1 MGLSL
6 AMPDD
11 QPQGPDSRIEEKRR
25 EVYGPFLEASAGDDF
40 IGVQTYNRALID
52 AKGAVEAPQ
61 GAERTQVGDEYYPEA
76 VAGAIRY
83 AHRATGLPVLVTEN
97 GIATTDDTQRIRFL
111 DAALASV
118 DQVRRD
124 GVPLLGYIHWSL
136 LDNFEWLAG
145 YAPRFGLVA
154 VDRASFARTPKPSA
168 RHYAALVRAR
178 S

>member
-1 MGLSL
+1 M
-6 AMPDD
+6 
-11 QPQGPDSRIEEKRR
+11 
-25 EVYGPFLEASAGDDF
+25 
-40 IGVQTYNRALID
+40 
-52 AKGAVEAPQ
+52 
-61 GAERTQVGDEYYPEA
+61 
-76 VAGAIRY
+76 RY